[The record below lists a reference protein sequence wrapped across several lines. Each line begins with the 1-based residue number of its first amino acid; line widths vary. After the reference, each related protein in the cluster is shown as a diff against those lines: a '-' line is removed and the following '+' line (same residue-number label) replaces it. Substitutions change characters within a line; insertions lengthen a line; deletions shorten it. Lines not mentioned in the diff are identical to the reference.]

1 MNIVTSLLGAIFGG
15 STDNSQQQT
24 IGALQNQVATLSSQ
38 VKKLTTYLI
47 VTVIALIIAII
58 FYFRKKATK

>member
-1 MNIVTSLLGAIFGG
+1 MNIVTSILGALFGG
-15 STDNSQQQT
+15 STDSEQQT
-24 IGALQNQVATLSSQ
+24 IGALQNQVTTLSAK
-38 VKKLTTYLI
+38 VKSLTTYLI